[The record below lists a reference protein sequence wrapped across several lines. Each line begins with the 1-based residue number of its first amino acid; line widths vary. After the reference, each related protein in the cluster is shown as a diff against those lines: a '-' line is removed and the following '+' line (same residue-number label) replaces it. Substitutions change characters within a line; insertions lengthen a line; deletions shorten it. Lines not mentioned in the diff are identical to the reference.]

1 MKHFLK
7 DSNEVLKEFNTS
19 ENGLTSDEA
28 SLREEKYGKNKLQE
42 AKKTSLIKRFF
53 QQLADPMIIIL
64 IVAAAISAVTA
75 TIEGGEGYADVIII
89 MIVVLINAILGTMPY
104 SLFIIVSKL

>member
-7 DSNEVLKEFNTS
+7 DSDEVLKELNTT
-19 ENGLTSDEA
+19 ENGLTSEEA
-28 SLREEKYGKNKLQE
+28 QKREEKYGKNKLQE

-64 IVAAAISAVTA
+64 IVAAAISVSCFFLS
-75 TIEGGEGYADVIII
+75 V
-89 MIVVLINAILGTMPY
+89 PY
-104 SLFIIVSKL
+104 FFVKSFNLLKNSF